1 MPGGSAPGP
10 AAGRHLGAALAL
22 LRFRKAG
29 VLPRPEAPGLEVR
42 GARAFEA
49 VANLRRCYLR
59 REPVFL
65 RSLLRLV
72 GHKVD
77 RRFYFRRLLPGALR
91 GPAGRRAACSYALLR
106 NSFSGK
112 WGSFARQQRPLALSS
127 VQRGRAAPGRAGLS
141 ARSALP
147 GAATCVYAD
156 PPYIFPGQLLWHEGA
171 GARPGLPL
179 RAPRRTLRE
188 RPALRRERQRRKNS
202 KRRIQRIILSFFFQ
216 QHNKQKTKSR
226 TTSNQNK

>member
-10 AAGRHLGAALAL
+10 AAGRH
-22 LRFRKAG
+22 RKAG

-156 PPYIFPGQLLWHEGA
+156 PPYIFPGQLLWHEGGHDLA
-171 GARPGLPL
+171 FHSELRDALFASGLPFVVSVNDEKIVKGEFKEL
-179 RAPRRTLRE
+179 FFL
-188 RPALRRERQRRKNS
+188 L
-202 KRRIQRIILSFFFQ
+202 FFQ